1 MQVLIDTKKEYI
13 KCTQSVLSIPIA
25 EKINNLY
32 ELSVADSS
40 GLKGFQNRLNK
51 ISQWNN
57 LTIAN
62 EYKRIKKNSKYKN
75 IEQIYN
81 TIINI
86 NIQIKLGDYLNDINN
101 LNISYTSFQDFIHLC
116 YVNVSIWVWK
126 NPYLFFKHNLK
137 QTEIQFNYNLIEKNI
152 NKIIKHTITEVTP
165 IDTIMEKLEEYK
177 KPLTT
182 KIFSKFNNFI
192 TKNKYKNDNLQKE
205 TKDDDL
211 NYNERDY
218 QVINN
223 NTIEKSDDES
233 YLNED
238 ESIVNNGIES
248 CENNNDE
255 DSYRDVIENNASES
269 DNDIDNRVDASDN
282 NIGKDNDAS
291 ESDNDIDNKNDAS
304 ENDISNENDA
314 DVSDT
319 DIDNINN
326 ASKNDISNENDVDVS
341 DKDIDNRNDAGE
353 SDNKIDNEN
362 DNKIDNENDNKI
374 DNENDNK
381 IDNENDM
388 GNSDNEIDNSG
399 NGNYEIKNKFLSD
412 TDNIS
417 SDNSDASSSSSE
429 NSNKKIYIKTRKKMY

>member
-40 GLKGFQNRLNK
+40 GLKGFQNRLNQ

-291 ESDNDIDNKNDAS
+291 ESDNDIDNRNDAS

-319 DIDNINN
+319 DIDNRNN
-326 ASKNDISNENDVDVS
+326 VSENDISNENYADVS
-341 DKDIDNRNDAGE
+341 DKDIDNRNNAGEIDNYIDACE

-362 DNKIDNENDNKI
+362 DT
-374 DNENDNK
+374 
-381 IDNENDM
+381 

>member
-165 IDTIMEKLEEYK
+165 IDTIMEKLDEYK

-182 KIFSKFNNFI
+182 KIFTKFNNFI
-192 TKNKYKNDNLQKE
+192 TKNKSKNNNSHKE
-205 TKDDDL
+205 TYDNDL

-223 NTIEKSDDES
+223 NTIEKSDDEI
-233 YLNED
+233 YINNAQ
-238 ESIVNNGIES
+238 SIENNGIES
-248 CENNNDE
+248 SEYVDNNDE
-255 DSYRDVIENNASES
+255 DNNDKDTCIDVIENNDNDADES
-269 DNDIDNRVDASDN
+269 DNDNDNILNMSDIGNDIDNENDADESN
-282 NIGKDNDAS
+282 NYINNEIVAS
-291 ESDNDIDNKNDAS
+291 ESDNDIDNKNDAG
-304 ENDISNENDA
+304 E
-314 DVSDT
+314 SDN
-319 DIDNINN
+319 DIDN
-326 ASKNDISNENDVDVS
+326 K
-341 DKDIDNRNDAGE
+341 NDAGE
-353 SDNKIDNEN
+353 SDNYIDNKNDAGESDN
-362 DNKIDNENDNKI
+362 DIDNKNDVGESDNDIDNKNDAGESDNDI
-374 DNENDNK
+374 DNG
-381 IDNENDM
+381 
-388 GNSDNEIDNSG
+388 GNTEY
-399 NGNYEIKNKFLSD
+399 GNYNIKNKFLSD

>member
-13 KCTQSVLSIPIA
+13 KCAQSVLSIPIA

-40 GLKGFQNRLNK
+40 GLKGFQNRLNQ

-192 TKNKYKNDNLQKE
+192 TKNKYKNNNLQKE
-205 TKDDDL
+205 TDDDDL

-223 NTIEKSDDES
+223 IIEKSDDES

-238 ESIVNNGIES
+238 ESILNNGIES

-255 DSYRDVIENNASES
+255 NSNRDVI
-269 DNDIDNRVDASDN
+269 
-282 NIGKDNDAS
+282 KNDAS
-291 ESDNDIDNKNDAS
+291 ESDNDIHNRADASDNDIGDNNEDDASDKDIDNRADASDNDIINENDASESENDIDNKTDVS
-304 ENDISNENDA
+304 ENDISNEN
-314 DVSDT
+314 
-319 DIDNINN
+319 N
-326 ASKNDISNENDVDVS
+326 ADVS
-341 DKDIDNRNDAGE
+341 DKDIDNRNDAEEIDNYIDARE

-362 DNKIDNENDNKI
+362 D
-374 DNENDNK
+374 
-381 IDNENDM
+381 M
-388 GNSDNEIDNSG
+388 GKNDNEIDNAG
-399 NGNYEIKNKFLSD
+399 NGNNEIKNNFLSD

>member
-40 GLKGFQNRLNK
+40 GLKGFQNRLNQ

-192 TKNKYKNDNLQKE
+192 TKNKYKNNNLQKE
-205 TKDDDL
+205 TDDDDL

-223 NTIEKSDDES
+223 NTIEKTDDES

-255 DSYRDVIENNASES
+255 DSYRDVIENDACESDKDIDNRVDVSDNNIGDDNDADASESDKDIDNRVYASDNNIGNNNEVGASES
-269 DNDIDNRVDASDN
+269 DNDIDNTADVC
-282 NIGKDNDAS
+282 
-291 ESDNDIDNKNDAS
+291 

-314 DVSDT
+314 DVSD
-319 DIDNINN
+319 
-326 ASKNDISNENDVDVS
+326 
-341 DKDIDNRNDAGE
+341 KDIDNRNYAEEIDNYIDARE
-353 SDNKIDNEN
+353 SDNKIDN
-362 DNKIDNENDNKI
+362 
-374 DNENDNK
+374 
-381 IDNENDM
+381 
-388 GNSDNEIDNSG
+388 DNEINNAG
-399 NGNYEIKNKFLSD
+399 NGNNEIKNNFLSD

-429 NSNKKIYIKTRKKMY
+429 NSNKKIYIKTKKKMY

>member
-13 KCTQSVLSIPIA
+13 KCAQSVLSIPIA

-40 GLKGFQNRLNK
+40 GLKGFQNRLNQ

-192 TKNKYKNDNLQKE
+192 TKNKYKNNNLQKE
-205 TKDDDL
+205 TDYDDL

-233 YLNED
+233 YLNQD
-238 ESIVNNGIES
+238 ESIVNNCIES

-255 DSYRDVIENNASES
+255 DSYRDVIEN
-269 DNDIDNRVDASDN
+269 
-282 NIGKDNDAS
+282 DAS
-291 ESDNDIDNKNDAS
+291 E
-304 ENDISNENDA
+304 
-314 DVSDT
+314 
-319 DIDNINN
+319 
-326 ASKNDISNENDVDVS
+326 S
-341 DKDIDNRNDAGE
+341 DKDIDNRADAGEIDNYIDARE

-362 DNKIDNENDNKI
+362 D
-374 DNENDNK
+374 
-381 IDNENDM
+381 M
-388 GNSDNEIDNSG
+388 GKNDNEIDNAG
-399 NGNYEIKNKFLSD
+399 NGNNEIKNNFLSD